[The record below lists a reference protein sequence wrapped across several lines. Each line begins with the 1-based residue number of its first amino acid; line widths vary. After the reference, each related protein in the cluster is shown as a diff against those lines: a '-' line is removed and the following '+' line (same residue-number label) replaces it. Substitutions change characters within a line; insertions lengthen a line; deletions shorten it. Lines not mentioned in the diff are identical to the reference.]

1 MKIIKK
7 ISLII
12 IGIILSLI
20 ILEIG
25 LQLSGFTLTA
35 IKKYGNKKTKD
46 SNTITILCL
55 GESTTDGQW
64 PPVLQKILD
73 EKSKNKKFNVVD
85 EGVVGTNTKKISE
98 KIVDFLLKYNPDIVI
113 SMIGINDGGLV
124 YQQSKIKILNLIK
137 LICFHILTHY
147 FYTDASY
154 SEIDSECMDLRKTG
168 NFLLIKQKYYN
179 LLEKSKF
186 SDKNVY
192 FRLWE
197 LINFMQEI
205 DISFYDKLLKC
216 DIFITDSTL
225 EFILKYLIAYKNYDT
240 EQIKDFLIENKYR
253 LLYDYNSAIL
263 IKILK
268 KYEVLYLL
276 EDIKNNKNKADYNKI
291 NFKTLNSKN
300 DSLVKN
306 YMYIINE
313 TKSFNNKILFIPM
326 QYPTLS
332 VEDLKQNLKDSPYYD
347 NLIFISN
354 EENFKNALQN
364 HKTEEIFIDM
374 FAGNFGHCTDLGNT
388 LIAENVAETILNL
401 YN

>member
-25 LQLSGFTLTA
+25 LQLSGVTLTA

-137 LICFHILTHY
+137 LI
-147 FYTDASY
+147 
-154 SEIDSECMDLRKTG
+154 K
-168 NFLLIKQKYYN
+168 
-179 LLEKSKF
+179 
-186 SDKNVY
+186 
-192 FRLWE
+192 
-197 LINFMQEI
+197 
-205 DISFYDKLLKC
+205 
-216 DIFITDSTL
+216 
-225 EFILKYLIAYKNYDT
+225 
-240 EQIKDFLIENKYR
+240 
-253 LLYDYNSAIL
+253 
-263 IKILK
+263 
-268 KYEVLYLL
+268 
-276 EDIKNNKNKADYNKI
+276 
-291 NFKTLNSKN
+291 
-300 DSLVKN
+300 
-306 YMYIINE
+306 
-313 TKSFNNKILFIPM
+313 
-326 QYPTLS
+326 
-332 VEDLKQNLKDSPYYD
+332 
-347 NLIFISN
+347 
-354 EENFKNALQN
+354 
-364 HKTEEIFIDM
+364 
-374 FAGNFGHCTDLGNT
+374 
-388 LIAENVAETILNL
+388 
-401 YN
+401 